1 VSNLDEV
8 VAMIRTA
15 ANPAEARGRLLA
27 KEWPIGDIAQY
38 IRLVEAIDP
47 SDDESGGTY
56 RLSERQVKAI
66 LELRLHRLTALGRD
80 EIGDELKGRGIFN
93 KVDVETLRKAAP
105 ADWWGRKV
113 GTNKVD
119 VSLANTEWII
129 LDRIENATSPETQA
143 KLFPAG
149 KDKKGRVI
157 QRIYWPADMPVPPKF
172 AGYTNRGKFEIR
184 EATPSTVTLWRDYTA
199 QERAA
204 MGEILDARYVAMR
217 TVMLMADDIATAKL
231 FGDMAQNPD
240 WTRKDPPTDDEGKP
254 LWVDG
259 GNRKRWGTYS
269 EAEWVRVP
277 DTKIAGTGVAKYGA
291 IAGMYVRAPIWRDM
305 VQLEN
310 QQIPHF
316 WRSLLTMWKKNKTVY
331 SLKTH
336 VFNVLSNV
344 GLADLADIRAREVFS
359 AIRHIIDQDGTFNDA
374 VRHGAFGTG
383 EVERKINREMLQP
396 LLKALMDEK
405 IDETDPGWL
414 FKMQVVIARFAEKVD
429 DMASGAYQMEDSIFR
444 MAMYVKMV
452 RQPTGTLAT
461 ACRRRSRAKPG
472 ESSTSASAR
481 ITRAGARRSRRSSA
495 SPSVRPR
502 WSAVASFSTARWSW
516 ASRAS
521 TGSPARTSGRSSL
534 SWASWCNRSWLTC
547 GHSNFPPL
555 IAARPTKGS
564 SR

>member
-1 VSNLDEV
+1 V
-8 VAMIRTA
+8 V
-15 ANPAEARGRLLA
+15 
-27 KEWPIGDIAQY
+27 
-38 IRLVEAIDP
+38 
-47 SDDESGGTY
+47 DD
-56 RLSERQVKAI
+56 
-66 LELRLHRLTALGRD
+66 
-80 EIGDELKGRGIFN
+80 
-93 KVDVETLRKAAP
+93 AP
-105 ADWWGRKV
+105 AAVKQS
-113 GTNKVD
+113 K
-119 VSLANTEWII
+119 
-129 LDRIENATSPETQA
+129 DRPAQTDTPEF
-143 KLFPAG
+143 K
-149 KDKKGRVI
+149 R
-157 QRIYWPADMPVPPKF
+157 W
-172 AGYTNRGKFEIR
+172 
-184 EATPSTVTLWRDYTA
+184 
-199 QERAA
+199 
-204 MGEILDARYVAMR
+204 
-217 TVMLMADDIATAKL
+217 
-231 FGDMAQNPD
+231 FGDS
-240 WTRKDPPTDDEGKP
+240 KVVDDEGKP

-259 GNRKRWGTYS
+259 GNRKLWGTYS

-331 SLKTH
+331 SIKTH

-452 RQPTGTLAT
+452 RQGHEPRHAAHMARTQFLDYDIRAPWINALRYSVMPFISYTYRVIPLLAEAMINRPWKIYKWYMTMVLAQMVFASMAGDDDEDIEDIHELLPEDMQGTTFLAT
-461 ACRRRSRAKPG
+461 PRAVRLWFNDDAGNPVIYDMRNNIPGSNIFGLQGFTQTPWLPAIASPGGPAIIAAELVAFNASIVTGVEIVDTDGYTYSENLQRWAKHAYQAWMPDGAYVPFSRSYDKIMDAWDGRTNKVGEDMSLGQSVLSSVGVKISSVNLDIQFDRRMREFDRKIRAKRYRISDTQKVYAQQGADRGVMSTEEYLREMGQLERQIAQIERSRKEFLDSLSPNFRRRG
-472 ESSTSASAR
+472 E
-481 ITRAGARRSRRSSA
+481 
-495 SPSVRPR
+495 
-502 WSAVASFSTARWSW
+502 
-516 ASRAS
+516 
-521 TGSPARTSGRSSL
+521 
-534 SWASWCNRSWLTC
+534 
-547 GHSNFPPL
+547 
-555 IAARPTKGS
+555 
-564 SR
+564 